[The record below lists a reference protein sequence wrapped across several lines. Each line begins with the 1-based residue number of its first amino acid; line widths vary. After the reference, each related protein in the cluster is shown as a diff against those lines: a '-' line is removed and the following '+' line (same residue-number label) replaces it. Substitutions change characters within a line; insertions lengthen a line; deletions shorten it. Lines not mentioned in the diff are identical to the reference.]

1 MRRDEVIRGIR
12 GVLQLMLFTGNAL
25 CRRDSVCPGIV
36 RVVCGRGIVSLIADS
51 ADE

>member
-1 MRRDEVIRGIR
+1 VIRGLR
-12 GVLQLMLFTGNAL
+12 GVLQLMLFTGNAV
-25 CRRDSVCPGIV
+25 CRRDSVCPGTV